1 MCVGETLAEREADH
15 TAEVVKRQMSAVI
28 HTLGHCISQ
37 VVVAYEPV
45 WAIGTGKTASPEQ
58 AQAYLNRNLAPWRGK
73 RFTVAAIPGSQG
85 LRSWARPREQGAFN
99 DLSFTDGDYYYEIF
113 RWDYALVGRQ
123 QLRHL
128 ARGTKSVTN
137 AAINLY
143 NRVHG
148 AAVCP

>member
-1 MCVGETLAEREADH
+1 MHELDALNSEGFVSATRQKGYVG
-15 TAEVVKRQMSAVI
+15 I
-28 HTLGHCISQ
+28 
-37 VVVAYEPV
+37 
-45 WAIGTGKTASPEQ
+45 GKTRKSHSYGAQGEAKTVQLGSPEQ
-58 AQAYLNRNLAPWRGK
+58 AQAYLNRNLAEDPRGK

-85 LRSWARPREQGAFN
+85 LRHWVRPRRQGAYN

-113 RWDYALVGRQ
+113 RWDGAQSGRVADVTP
-123 QLRHL
+123 RL
-128 ARGTKSVTN
+128 ASRGTKSVTK